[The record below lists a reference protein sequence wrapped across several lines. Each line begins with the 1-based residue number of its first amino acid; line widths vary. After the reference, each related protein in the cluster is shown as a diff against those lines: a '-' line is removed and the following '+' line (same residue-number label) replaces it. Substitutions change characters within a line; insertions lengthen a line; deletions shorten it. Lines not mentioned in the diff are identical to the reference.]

1 MAKKCIKCGRE
12 NDDSSLRCVCE
23 GGVPAEAA
31 IAPAATR
38 TTEPIAQLP
47 SPPDERNLVLR
58 KIGFVVWAIAFVPL
72 FAALRSYL
80 HVPPFYRSLIG
91 TGVFCAPAVAAL
103 WFLGGE
109 KHPTLRVWRVG
120 FVLWMIFL
128 VPVLLTMVDGVA
140 AQGWPRGRFNRGIA
154 NLLILILTLTVPA
167 LLTGHCALL
176 RAYRLT
182 GVLALLTGLVS
193 LVSGVLLLRATS
205 PFAISSL
212 RLVDVLDVVM
222 FGSKVESYLSIP
234 IGIALIVGGIMTLR
248 SARARMAASRA
259 TP

>member
-128 VPVLLTMVDGVA
+128 VPVLLTKPEYARYGARREDRRRRAPALVA
-140 AQGWPRGRFNRGIA
+140 PPRGCAGCRHVRFEGGELPLDSNRDSAHRRWDHDAAVGQGPHGRVTRDSVA
-154 NLLILILTLTVPA
+154 
-167 LLTGHCALL
+167 
-176 RAYRLT
+176 
-182 GVLALLTGLVS
+182 
-193 LVSGVLLLRATS
+193 
-205 PFAISSL
+205 F
-212 RLVDVLDVVM
+212 
-222 FGSKVESYLSIP
+222 LS
-234 IGIALIVGGIMTLR
+234 R
-248 SARARMAASRA
+248 AASIS
-259 TP
+259 